1 MHGAVLLDSL
11 GNVIRPAII
20 WCDQRTEKQSQEL
33 AQNFG
38 LARIIQLTCNPP
50 LTNFTLTKLLWV
62 RENEPQNWARVR
74 HIMVPKDYI
83 RYRLT
88 GEFAIDMAD
97 ASGTLMLDVAN
108 RRWSTEILG
117 EMKISQQSLPTLYE
131 SSDVCGK
138 LSKEGAE
145 AVGLKVG
152 TPVVA
157 GAGDQAAGA
166 VGMGIVR
173 PGVVSATIGTSGV
186 VFCRNRSSG
195 SRPTGP
201 ASHVLPCDS
210 RALARDGSYASCGVV
225 AALVSRSVRLRQ
237 E

>member
-1 MHGAVLLDSL
+1 
-11 GNVIRPAII
+11 
-20 WCDQRTEKQSQEL
+20 
-33 AQNFG
+33 
-38 LARIIQLTCNPP
+38 
-50 LTNFTLTKLLWV
+50 
-62 RENEPQNWARVR
+62 
-74 HIMVPKDYI
+74 
-83 RYRLT
+83 
-88 GEFAIDMAD
+88 
-97 ASGTLMLDVAN
+97 
-108 RRWSTEILG
+108 
-117 EMKISQQSLPTLYE
+117 MKISQQSLPTLYE

-166 VGMGIVR
+166 VGMGIVSPWR
-173 PGVVSATIGTSGV
+173 
-186 VFCRNRSSG
+186 CQRNHAAH
-195 SRPTGP
+195 P
-201 ASHVLPCDS
+201 ALFLPQPIVRLLDPQGRLHTFPCDS